1 MTHDHYDHFDGR
13 LSKAKAYLN
22 ATAGAVTGQNGNM
35 HTFKVINHLIDLGL
49 TEKETVAALAH
60 WNDTKC
66 VPPWSQLDLEDMVRN
81 AFSVFPGLIN
91 DKEPLDPVR
100 PPSEKKPT
108 NPKDAVGIR
117 KPRFFSGMS
126 GHVRRLIGIG
136 MLEGAMKYGRHN
148 YRPAAVRASVY
159 YDATNE
165 HLDSFWEGEDVDP
178 DSGLPHVIKAICS
191 LMVLADAIVT
201 GNLVDDRPPR
211 TVAVSEM
218 KKRYQKLVDDLFKRY
233 PNPEEAFTHLNSVV
247 DALPLDKNPFVNEV
261 PVKPSEE
268 K

>member
-1 MTHDHYDHFDGR
+1 MTHDNYDHFDGR
-13 LSKAKAYLN
+13 LSKASAFLKGVI
-22 ATAGAVTGQNGNM
+22 GAVSGESGST
-35 HTFKVINHLIDLGL
+35 HTFNVITRLIDMGL
-49 TEKETVAALAH
+49 TEKETVAALAP
-60 WNDTKC
+60 WNQRC
-66 VPPWSQLDLEDMVRN
+66 VPPWPYTYLENMVRN
-81 AFSVFPGLIN
+81 AFAVFPGTIN
-91 DKEPLDPVR
+91 DKDPLR

-247 DALPLDKNPFVNEV
+247 ETLPIDKNPFLNEGL
-261 PVKPSEE
+261 VKTAEE

>member
-1 MTHDHYDHFDGR
+1 MTHDNYDHFDGR
-13 LSKAKAYLN
+13 LSKASAFLKGVI
-22 ATAGAVTGQNGNM
+22 GAVSGESGST
-35 HTFKVINHLIDLGL
+35 HTFNVITRLIDMGL
-49 TEKETVAALAH
+49 TEKETVAALAP
-60 WNDTKC
+60 WNQRC
-66 VPPWSQLDLEDMVRN
+66 VPPWPDTDLENMVRN
-81 AFSVFPGLIN
+81 AFAVFPGTIN
-91 DKEPLDPVR
+91 DKDPLR

-247 DALPLDKNPFVNEV
+247 ETLPIDKNPFLNEG
-261 PVKPSEE
+261 PVKTAEE